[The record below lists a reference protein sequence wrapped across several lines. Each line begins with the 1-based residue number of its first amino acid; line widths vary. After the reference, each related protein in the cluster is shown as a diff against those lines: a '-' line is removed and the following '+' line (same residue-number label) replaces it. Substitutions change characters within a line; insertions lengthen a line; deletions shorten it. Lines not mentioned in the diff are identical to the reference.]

1 MNLAVNDRSKAMGLE
16 VRVEVVVMVK
26 LLQTMQWSRSPAG
39 FGCWLFD
46 MIGEFLEFLKFK
58 VSLVLV
64 GSVEVGLACVD
75 CVALSF
81 SSPPFEDYLGSS
93 PSDVLSQFFL
103 LLTVVEI
110 WRFKNSD

>member
-64 GSVEVGLACVD
+64 GSVEVGLACV
-75 CVALSF
+75 CVALA
-81 SSPPFEDYLGSS
+81 
-93 PSDVLSQFFL
+93 LS
-103 LLTVVEI
+103 
-110 WRFKNSD
+110 

>member
-64 GSVEVGLACVD
+64 GSVEVGLACV
-75 CVALSF
+75 CVALALSF
-81 SSPPFEDYLGSS
+81 FALVFCLVHYL
-93 PSDVLSQFFL
+93 
-103 LLTVVEI
+103 T
-110 WRFKNSD
+110 